1 MASTQTRS
9 EKWLVES
16 PLTIDL
22 GVIRT
27 VKAGLVAGQLDIV
40 AHDEPTARVEVHSV
54 SGKPLR
60 VSVEGDALRIDHA
73 EFRWDNLIE
82 SLKAVVGR
90 AKADVSIVV
99 PRTAAVTLGTVSADA
114 LVSGLGAD
122 VSLSTVSGE
131 LAVDGVT
138 GDARLDSVS
147 GEISVQGHRGAVNAH
162 TVSGDITASGEL
174 RRFSSD
180 GVSGEVF
187 LDVTGTPDTIK
198 VNTVS
203 GSVTA
208 RLGEEAPTSYSI
220 ATVGGRI
227 RLGDQEL
234 RGIRGQLTGRHG
246 VLEKH
251 WLDLRVNTV
260 GGNVSILRSAGAPT
274 GGADSAE
281 GTGA

>member
-9 EKWLVES
+9 EKWLVEG

-22 GVIRT
+22 GLIRT
-27 VKAGLVAGQLDIV
+27 VKAGLVAGQVDIV

-73 EFRWDNLIE
+73 EFRWDNLLE

-99 PRTAAVTLGTVSADA
+99 PRSAAVTVGTVSADA
-114 LVSGLGAD
+114 LVSGLHED
-122 VSLSTVSGE
+122 VSVSTVSGE
-131 LAVDGVT
+131 LTVDGIA
-138 GDARLDSVS
+138 GDAKLDSVS
-147 GEISVQGHRGAVNAH
+147 GEMSVRSHYGKVTAH

-174 RRFSSD
+174 LEYSSD

-187 LDVTGTPDTIK
+187 LDVTGIPDSIK

-203 GSVTA
+203 GSIMT
-208 RLGEEAPTSYSI
+208 RLGADVPTSYSI
-220 ATVGGRI
+220 GTVGGRI
-227 RLGDQEL
+227 RLDDQEL
-234 RGIRGQLTGRHG
+234 SGIRGQFTGRHG
-246 VLEKH
+246 VLEKR

-260 GGNVSILRSAGAPT
+260 GGNVSVLRTPAAGSPA
-274 GGADSAE
+274 
-281 GTGA
+281 